1 MKQAIKLFF
10 ILNCFNAFS
19 QQNDH
24 DMYLTGF
31 RINTIIAKTDTINF
45 LSSNLKSNVPKPTI
59 LFLQGSKAIP
69 IFFKDNKD
77 SFVNIPFSYK
87 NYLNKFN
94 FVIISRRGIPISGN
108 FPKDA
113 SGYLDSLSKTP
124 LEFIK
129 YDNLDYRTFQ
139 AKKVIDYLHKQKWVK
154 NDSIFVIGHS
164 EGYRIAAK
172 LVSKSNKISK
182 LICMSADPFNRT
194 AEMIFRERINC
205 FNNENDSIPQAKIEL
220 MIKEYKDLKFKN
232 KLNKNDYEFYNSM
245 SYEKDI
251 SYNNFKNF
259 KKPILLVY
267 GTNDIPATHNDLI
280 PFLLKQN
287 NITIKS
293 FVDYDHNYFKKEFNT
308 KGESIEPSFHWDDV
322 ISFCVTWLLT
332 K

>member
-1 MKQAIKLFF
+1 MKQVIKLFF
-10 ILNCFNAFS
+10 ILNCFNSFS
-19 QQNDH
+19 QQINH
-24 DMYLTGF
+24 EMYLTGF
-31 RINTIIAKTDTINF
+31 KLNTIIAKNDTISF

-69 IFFKDNKD
+69 IFFKDKKY

-139 AKKVIDYLHKQKWVK
+139 AKKVIDFLYKQKWVK

-205 FNNENDSIPQAKIEL
+205 FNNDKDSIPQAKIEM
-220 MIKEYKDLKFKN
+220 MIKEYKDLKFKDR
-232 KLNKNDYEFYNSM
+232 LNKNDYEFYNSI

-251 SYNNFKNF
+251 SYHNFKNF

-280 PFLLKQN
+280 PFLLKQD

-322 ISFCVTWLLT
+322 ISFCVEWLFT